1 MQLETLGI
9 SKATLFPEIEQVKEL
24 GITPASASQTISGL
38 YLKKLIARTG
48 SGRSVRWKAVSA
60 VKEKFTNEHS

>member
-1 MQLETLGI
+1 MSVREL
-9 SKATLFPEIEQVKEL
+9 AKEL

-38 YLKKLIARTG
+38 YLKKLIVRTG

-60 VKEKFTNEHS
+60 VKEKFTNEHF